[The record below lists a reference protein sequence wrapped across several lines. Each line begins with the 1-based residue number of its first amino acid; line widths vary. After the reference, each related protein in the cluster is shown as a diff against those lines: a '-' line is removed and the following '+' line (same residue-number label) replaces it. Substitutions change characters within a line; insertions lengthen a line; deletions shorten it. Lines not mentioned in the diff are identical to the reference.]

1 MSQLGKRE
9 AVEDISAESA
19 KKCKRS
25 LSLVMLG
32 ETSELAPGEKE
43 VLGLLFPQAL
53 GTSHQRLEMKKLH
66 GGYSG
71 SLVLLV
77 QLHEDGNPQCPC
89 VVKLD
94 SVVQDVR
101 DEFKLTQEARH
112 QLGSFLPEIL
122 REPVETSEGKGG
134 IVYELAGAYGVQ
146 PGVYN
151 IRDEWGIVVTFKS
164 VYLQAADEP
173 GEGGGRRPG
182 GTGRAGGACAGKL
195 QLKEER
201 EEVGSREVQGV
212 LEELF
217 GKDGCMRGLTHG
229 SVERRSSNLFELHSL
244 VEVLDDNV
252 LNTIPAKSFLHTRTG
267 QVWKPSLVGSF
278 EKLKAA
284 VEAGGA
290 AFWGHCGV
298 LTGDVHGDFHGGNIL
313 IDCSENAWIIDF
325 ANKKRH
331 HKLQDVVKLM
341 ATVLFE
347 YTRAEAG
354 EDALGLTEALFRNEW
369 IQQPPAPPASG
380 IPVHMSF
387 AYDTVRELWRFA
399 AGMMQAGDE
408 EGRTQPLDL
417 HAMNLW
423 VPLLVQAVKILKWDA
438 EQFPDAQKQWAVRFA
453 LVLAD
458 KIVHCLQARDVG
470 KPGAIT
476 REESHAPLPP
486 GQCVEVWQPATATWQ
501 RGVVREDRISL
512 SLVSGAAVED
522 LRQSTWRLPQPPQL
536 SGTQRCP
543 KMLRVASWARNVLG
557 RDDDELRGIREAH
570 FTATSEGGRCQAS
583 GTYIVFARAPAHSIR
598 GTQATWA
605 LQASLRGT
613 AVTVL
618 EEVPIVEA
626 WSCEMEIGPGAG
638 LVMSSDPG
646 RWVLV
651 PLMDVRLL
659 HAEERDWNL
668 VVSAETHE
676 GASPVPLPPQ
686 GVVFLYRNGDIIRW
700 LVRSELAEEEEEEE
714 EDQYQ
719 YESESESE
727 EDQYDDDDE
736 EEEAAEEE
744 EGEEEPS
751 DCSMQP
757 NENKDLE
764 DGTQL
769 WAEGVVVDVDCSSRV
784 LTVEWDDG
792 HGSGTR
798 RLKPLVENHHVHAC
812 QEYHPGT
819 KVVVRH
825 GHRWEDAVV
834 TEKGHS
840 VLLAPEDGTSGG
852 SMTGAGILAPKRLTS
867 FNHALR
873 HMPWEDFVVARQR
886 YAAKVVKKHGVIRDV
901 LSGRPLRV
909 REHLVSLRVIARDS
923 LQDLWTADDKH
934 AAGGQT
940 FDIATFY
947 TSAAPDPDLPQGVA
961 ASTFLVISG
970 PAMGKSTLMKQV
982 AWMCADTLLRTK
994 QEGGMGGGGAECA
1007 SAYVPLLIA
1016 AGELV
1021 HRLGLR
1027 DEGGGNSR
1035 RDLLQEY
1042 LAQEHGN
1049 HSASWRMLMQALQM
1063 RRVLVL
1069 IDGLDE
1075 AGPARP
1081 VIFEFIRHHLVAEG
1095 HRVVI
1100 TCRPEALD
1108 FAQAA
1113 SIVDVALNILPLNR
1127 AQQEV
1132 IVRRQMT
1139 EERAAELLTR
1149 LDDDICA
1156 SPLILSLLISWHRYR
1171 APCRPGGG
1179 EIFSA
1184 ALYRAAVDAMLTH
1197 VERKRKRH
1205 GGTHVAESSDHGS
1218 CLAVLRQVAYHHH
1231 QQGKREVD
1239 SLSALAALRV
1249 DGKGGSEGCVAVWER
1264 IVELTLQDRFPL
1276 LTVLQGG
1283 AVSSGGWLVQFSHL
1297 TFQEY
1302 LCAAQLQHNLSA
1314 AHSHEAPPLWELGLE
1329 RWWRPLQFLREMDL
1343 GKGSSASEFEMLGRC
1358 FFPAGRCDS
1367 GQVCDMPAFGLQNLL
1382 PALVRASVLGELDL
1396 RKVEH
1401 FRAARRSS
1409 TQQGGRAA
1417 VLTAF
1422 ERLGA
1427 AAKAGQR
1434 LVKLDL
1440 SDNMMT
1446 AREIAALVDGGV
1458 FEGALR
1464 TMVLDNNQLARKQ
1477 DPAGEEEVGWLSALG
1492 KGLRESTALTSLSL
1506 CQNAIGPRGAAAF
1519 AAEIGNHVSL
1529 TAVNLLYNELEREG
1543 AEAVTAAFAKA
1554 RRVRTVCGLPPG
1566 IATWKWRDPLRPWD
1580 VMLIAADMTKTVTLT
1595 TLDLSG
1601 HAACGLLERFDGS
1614 SGLYDPC
1621 GMKALAQAL
1630 VPGDVHGGLHSTVT
1644 TLVLKGN
1651 LIGGRDEESAE
1662 IFEALGKAVG
1672 VSTSLRA
1679 LDLAGANIGA
1689 ADIQALVSR
1698 GDAGTS
1704 LSTLDL
1710 AGNRIGPEGAKA
1722 LAAALMPSRQGMLSG
1737 SLKTLLLNSN
1747 QFGPEGAMALAVA
1760 LTPNEGGLLNASLN
1774 TLDLS
1779 DNNIGDEGAKAL
1791 AVALTPNEERVF
1803 NGSLNTLSLS
1813 SNGIGLEGAKALA
1826 VALTPNEEGVFNT
1839 SLNTLDLENNQIGP
1853 EGANALV
1860 VAITPNAKRLFNR
1873 SLNTLSLSS
1882 NNIGPEGAKALAVAL
1897 TPNDKGV
1904 FNGSLN
1910 TLDICD
1916 NGITGEAA
1924 RQLAEVVLA
1933 HPSMKV
1939 FNKIQMQDLKDDK
1952 VTELDVSGKNIGVP
1966 GALVLGRLLVSNGSL
1981 DTLDLQ
1987 DNEIGE
1993 EGAKALA
2000 VALSLNDKGVFNGS
2014 LNTLNLNNND
2024 IRDKGAKALVAA
2036 LTPNAEGVFNGSLN
2050 SITITKG
2057 VELPI
2062 GALRRNELTELNFSR
2077 KGLGPEDA
2085 IILGA
2090 VLVFNTSLNTL
2101 DLDDNKIG
2109 AEGAKALAAA
2119 LTPNEQGV
2127 FNTSLNSITIT
2138 KGVELPIGALRRN
2151 ELTKL
2156 NFSRKNFSRK
2166 GLGPEDAIIL
2176 GAVLVS
2182 NGSLNTLYLD
2192 DNEIGD
2198 EGAKALAVALTPNA
2212 EGVFNTSLN
2221 TLSVWQNAVQLEG
2234 ARALVDAVKQRN
2246 APIKLCGNLL
2256 DVEARNLSSEGLK
2269 PEDALLLANDL
2280 VFNGSLN
2287 TLILYNNRIGPQG
2300 AKALAV
2306 ALTPNAE
2313 GVFNTSLNTL
2323 HLGRNKIGPEG
2334 AKALAV
2340 ALTPN
2345 AEGVFNGSL
2354 NTLNLLHSNL
2364 EDDGCAAILAALEQS
2379 DTLTSVCGIPPHATE
2394 IDLSG
2399 CLRPEDMELLAGE
2412 LVFNGSLNTLDICN
2426 NGITG
2431 ETARRLFE
2439 AVLAHRSMK
2448 VFNKIQM
2455 QDLKDDKVTELD
2467 LSGTKIGVP
2476 GALVLGRLLVSNGS
2490 LKTLDLNSNN
2500 IGPEGAKALAVAL
2513 TPNAEGVFN
2522 GSLSTLD
2529 VRVNNITGEA
2539 AELLAEAMLAHP
2551 SMKVFN
2557 KIQMQDLKDD
2567 KVTELDLSMKIIGVP
2582 GALVL
2587 GRLLVSNGSLN
2598 TLNLYDNRIGDEGAK
2613 ALAVALTPNE
2623 EGVFNT
2629 SMNTLDLYDNKI
2641 GDEGANALAVALT
2654 PNAEGVF
2661 NTSLNTLSL
2670 SNNKIGD
2677 EGAKA
2682 LAVALTPNA
2691 MGLFN
2696 TSLNALNVWGN
2707 AVHLEGALA
2716 LAHAVKQRGAPVKL
2730 CGSLVDVEELH
2741 LRNKGLESEDALLLA
2756 NDLVFNGSLN
2766 TLNLQDNQLCGMARD
2781 GNGMYDARGV
2791 KALADALAF
2800 NKSLNTVNLAGNT
2813 IGDEGAT
2820 ALAVAL
2826 TPNEA
2831 GVFNTSLNTLD
2842 ICNNGITGETAR
2854 RLFEAV
2860 LAHRSMKVFNKIQMQ
2875 DLKDDK
2881 VTELDLSGKKIGVPG
2896 ALVLGR
2902 LLVSNG
2908 SLNKLYLDNNKIG
2921 AEGAKAL
2928 AAALTPNEQGV
2939 FNTSLN
2945 SITITKGVELPIG
2958 ALRRNVLTELNFSR
2972 KGLRPEDAIILGAV
2986 LVFNTSL
2993 NKLNL
2998 YENRIGPEGAEA
3010 LAGALTPNAGG
3021 LFNTSM
3027 HTLDLRWNN
3036 IYDKRALR
3044 DAVRKH
3050 PNAATFKLIEN

>member
-19 KKCKRS
+19 KCKRS

-284 VEAGGA
+284 VEASGA

-313 IDCSENAWIIDF
+313 IDCRENAWIIDF

-369 IQQPPAPPASG
+369 IHQPPAPPASG

-399 AGMMQAGDE
+399 ASMMQAGDE

-501 RGVVREDRISL
+501 RGVVREDRISF

-769 WAEGVVVDVDCSSRV
+769 WAEGVVVDEDCSSRV

-947 TSAAPDPDLPQGVA
+947 TSAASVRDLPQGVA

-982 AWMCADTLLRTK
+982 AVMCADTLLRTK
-994 QEGGMGGGGAECA
+994 QEGEMGGGGAECA

-1358 FFPAGRCDS
+1358 FFPAGR
-1367 GQVCDMPAFGLQNLL
+1367 
-1382 PALVRASVLGELDL
+1382 
-1396 RKVEH
+1396 KVEH

-1477 DPAGEEEVGWLSALG
+1477 DPAGEEDVGWLSALG

-1566 IATWKWRDPLRPWD
+1566 IATWKWRDPLGPWD

-1601 HAACGLLERFDGS
+1601 HAACGLLERFNGS

-1644 TLVLKGN
+1644 TLMLKGN

-1698 GDAGTS
+1698 GDVGTS

-1722 LAAALMPSRQGMLSG
+1722 LAAALMPSKQGMLSG

-1747 QFGPEGAMALAVA
+1747 Q
-1760 LTPNEGGLLNASLN
+1760 
-1774 TLDLS
+1774 
-1779 DNNIGDEGAKAL
+1779 IGSEGAKAL
-1791 AVALTPNEERVF
+1791 AVALTPNK
-1803 NGSLNTLSLS
+1803 
-1813 SNGIGLEGAKALA
+1813 EGA
-1826 VALTPNEEGVFNT
+1826 FNM

-1853 EGANALV
+1853 EGANALA

-1873 SLNTLSLSS
+1873 
-1882 NNIGPEGAKALAVAL
+1882 
-1897 TPNDKGV
+1897 
-1904 FNGSLN
+1904 SLN

-1933 HPSMKV
+1933 HPSIKV

-1952 VTELDVSGKNIGVP
+1952 VTELDLSNLSMKKIGVP

-1981 DTLDLQ
+1981 NELYLDNEVELPIGALRRNEITELDLRGSGSKRLQ
-1987 DNEIGE
+1987 PEDAIIL
-1993 EGAKALA
+1993 GAVLA
-2000 VALSLNDKGVFNGS
+2000 FNTSLNN
-2014 LNTLNLNNND
+2014 
-2024 IRDKGAKALVAA
+2024 IA
-2036 LTPNAEGVFNGSLN
+2036 
-2050 SITITKG
+2050 ITEG

-2062 GALRRNELTELNFSR
+2062 GALRRNMLTELNFSR
-2077 KGLGPEDA
+2077 KGLRPEDA

-2101 DLDDNKIG
+2101 NLSDNRVG
-2109 AEGAKALAAA
+2109 DEGAKALAVVLTPNAEGVFNTSMNTLNLSNNTIGPEGAKALADA
-2119 LTPNEQGV
+2119 LTPNAKGV
-2127 FNTSLNSITIT
+2127 FNTSLNTLHLSWNDFGPVGAKALADALTPNAE
-2138 KGVELPIGALRRN
+2138 GVFNTSLNALHLAGNRIGSEGAKALAVA
-2151 ELTKL
+2151 LTP
-2156 NFSRKNFSRK
+2156 NAEEVFNT
-2166 GLGPEDAIIL
+2166 
-2176 GAVLVS
+2176 
-2182 NGSLNTLYLD
+2182 SLNTLNLWG
-2192 DNEIGD
+2192 NEIGD

-2221 TLSVWQNAVQLEG
+2221 TLNL
-2234 ARALVDAVKQRN
+2234 RN
-2246 APIKLCGNLL
+2246 N
-2256 DVEARNLSSEGLK
+2256 V
-2269 PEDALLLANDL
+2269 
-2280 VFNGSLN
+2280 
-2287 TLILYNNRIGPQG
+2287 IGPEG

-2323 HLGRNKIGPEG
+2323 NLYSNGIGPEG

-2345 AEGVFNGSL
+2345 E
-2354 NTLNLLHSNL
+2354 
-2364 EDDGCAAILAALEQS
+2364 
-2379 DTLTSVCGIPPHATE
+2379 
-2394 IDLSG
+2394 
-2399 CLRPEDMELLAGE
+2399 
-2412 LVFNGSLNTLDICN
+2412 
-2426 NGITG
+2426 
-2431 ETARRLFE
+2431 
-2439 AVLAHRSMK
+2439 
-2448 VFNKIQM
+2448 
-2455 QDLKDDKVTELD
+2455 
-2467 LSGTKIGVP
+2467 
-2476 GALVLGRLLVSNGS
+2476 
-2490 LKTLDLNSNN
+2490 
-2500 IGPEGAKALAVAL
+2500 EGA
-2513 TPNAEGVFN
+2513 
-2522 GSLSTLD
+2522 
-2529 VRVNNITGEA
+2529 
-2539 AELLAEAMLAHP
+2539 
-2551 SMKVFN
+2551 
-2557 KIQMQDLKDD
+2557 
-2567 KVTELDLSMKIIGVP
+2567 
-2582 GALVL
+2582 
-2587 GRLLVSNGSLN
+2587 
-2598 TLNLYDNRIGDEGAK
+2598 
-2613 ALAVALTPNE
+2613 
-2623 EGVFNT
+2623 
-2629 SMNTLDLYDNKI
+2629 
-2641 GDEGANALAVALT
+2641 
-2654 PNAEGVF
+2654 F
-2661 NTSLNTLSL
+2661 NTSLNTLILPGNSL
-2670 SNNKIGD
+2670 G
-2677 EGAKA
+2677 
-2682 LAVALTPNA
+2682 
-2691 MGLFN
+2691 
-2696 TSLNALNVWGN
+2696 
-2707 AVHLEGALA
+2707 
-2716 LAHAVKQRGAPVKL
+2716 
-2730 CGSLVDVEELH
+2730 VED
-2741 LRNKGLESEDALLLA
+2741 K
-2756 NDLVFNGSLN
+2756 
-2766 TLNLQDNQLCGMARD
+2766 
-2781 GNGMYDARGV
+2781 
-2791 KALADALAF
+2791 
-2800 NKSLNTVNLAGNT
+2800 
-2813 IGDEGAT
+2813 T
-2820 ALAVAL
+2820 ALR
-2826 TPNEA
+2826 EA
-2831 GVFNTSLNTLD
+2831 
-2842 ICNNGITGETAR
+2842 A
-2854 RLFEAV
+2854 
-2860 LAHRSMKVFNKIQMQ
+2860 
-2875 DLKDDK
+2875 
-2881 VTELDLSGKKIGVPG
+2881 
-2896 ALVLGR
+2896 
-2902 LLVSNG
+2902 
-2908 SLNKLYLDNNKIG
+2908 
-2921 AEGAKAL
+2921 
-2928 AAALTPNEQGV
+2928 
-2939 FNTSLN
+2939 
-2945 SITITKGVELPIG
+2945 
-2958 ALRRNVLTELNFSR
+2958 
-2972 KGLRPEDAIILGAV
+2972 
-2986 LVFNTSL
+2986 
-2993 NKLNL
+2993 
-2998 YENRIGPEGAEA
+2998 
-3010 LAGALTPNAGG
+3010 
-3021 LFNTSM
+3021 
-3027 HTLDLRWNN
+3027 
-3036 IYDKRALR
+3036 
-3044 DAVRKH
+3044 RKH
-3050 PNAATFKLIEN
+3050 PNAATFKLIVK

>member
-19 KKCKRS
+19 KCKS

-53 GTSHQRLEMKKLH
+53 GISHQKLEMKKLH

-267 QVWKPSLVGSF
+267 QVWKSSLAGSF

-313 IDCSENAWIIDF
+313 IDCRENAWIIDF

-369 IQQPPAPPASG
+369 IHQPPAPPASR

-399 AGMMQAGDE
+399 ASMMQAGDE

-686 GVVFLYRNGDIIRW
+686 GVVFLYRNGDTIRW
-700 LVRSELAEEEEEEE
+700 LVRSELAEEEEEEEE

-840 VLLAPEDGTSGG
+840 ALLAPEDGTLGG

-886 YAAKVVKKHGVIRDV
+886 YAAKVVKKDGVIRDV

-947 TSAAPDPDLPQGVA
+947 TSVASVRDLPQGVA

-982 AWMCADTLLRTK
+982 AVMCADTLLRTK

-1139 EERAAELLTR
+1139 EARAAELLTR

-1156 SPLILSLLISWHRYR
+1156 SPLILSLLISWHRYHS
-1171 APCRPGGG
+1171 PCRPGGG

-1184 ALYRAAVDAMLTH
+1184 TLYRAAVDAMLTH

-1205 GGTHVAESSDHGS
+1205 GGTHVAERSDHGS

-1239 SLSALAALRV
+1239 SLSALAALRL

-1283 AVSSGGWLVQFSHL
+1283 TVRSGGWLVQFSHL

-1477 DPAGEEEVGWLSALG
+1477 DPAGEEEMGWLSALG

-1554 RRVRTVCGLPPG
+1554 HRVRTVCGLPPG
-1566 IATWKWRDPLRPWD
+1566 IATWNWRDPLRPWD

-1630 VPGDVHGGLHSTVT
+1630 VPGDVHGRLHSTVT

-1651 LIGGRDEESAE
+1651 LIGGRDKESAE

-1747 QFGPEGAMALAVA
+1747 QTGPEGAMALAVA
-1760 LTPNEGGLLNASLN
+1760 LTPNEGGLFNTSLN

-1779 DNNIGDEGAKAL
+1779 DNNIGPEGAKAL
-1791 AVALTPNEERVF
+1791 AVALTPNAKGVF
-1803 NGSLNTLSLS
+1803 NGSLNTL
-1813 SNGIGLEGAKALA
+1813 
-1826 VALTPNEEGVFNT
+1826 
-1839 SLNTLDLENNQIGP
+1839 DL
-1853 EGANALV
+1853 
-1860 VAITPNAKRLFNR
+1860 RY
-1873 SLNTLSLSS
+1873 
-1882 NNIGPEGAKALAVAL
+1882 NNIGPEGAKAVAVAL

-1910 TLDICD
+1910 TLGVCSNAIIGD
-1916 NGITGEAA
+1916 AA
-1924 RQLAEVVLA
+1924 QQLAEAVLK
-1933 HPSMKV
+1933 HPCIKEFS
-1939 FNKIQMQDLKDDK
+1939 KIMMQDIKDDK
-1952 VTELDVSGKNIGVP
+1952 VTKLDLSHAGIGVP
-1966 GALVLGRLLVSNGSL
+1966 GALVLSKL
-1981 DTLDLQ
+1981 
-1987 DNEIGE
+1987 
-1993 EGAKALA
+1993 
-2000 VALSLNDKGVFNGS
+2000 
-2014 LNTLNLNNND
+2014 
-2024 IRDKGAKALVAA
+2024 
-2036 LTPNAEGVFNGSLN
+2036 
-2050 SITITKG
+2050 
-2057 VELPI
+2057 
-2062 GALRRNELTELNFSR
+2062 
-2077 KGLGPEDA
+2077 
-2085 IILGA
+2085 
-2090 VLVFNTSLNTL
+2090 LVFNTSLNTL
-2101 DLDDNKIG
+2101 DL
-2109 AEGAKALAAA
+2109 
-2119 LTPNEQGV
+2119 
-2127 FNTSLNSITIT
+2127 SS
-2138 KGVELPIGALRRN
+2138 
-2151 ELTKL
+2151 
-2156 NFSRKNFSRK
+2156 
-2166 GLGPEDAIIL
+2166 
-2176 GAVLVS
+2176 
-2182 NGSLNTLYLD
+2182 
-2192 DNEIGD
+2192 NEIGP

-2221 TLSVWQNAVQLEG
+2221 TLNLYSNPIGDEG
-2234 ARALVDAVKQRN
+2234 AKALAVTLTSN
-2246 APIKLCGNLL
+2246 AKGM
-2256 DVEARNLSSEGLK
+2256 
-2269 PEDALLLANDL
+2269 
-2280 VFNGSLN
+2280 FNTSLN
-2287 TLILYNNRIGPQG
+2287 IHLNGNNIGPEG
-2300 AKALAV
+2300 AEALAV
-2306 ALTPNAE
+2306 ALTPNEE
-2313 GVFNTSLNTL
+2313 GVFNTSMNTL
-2323 HLGRNKIGPEG
+2323 NLSNNTIGPEG

-2345 AEGVFNGSL
+2345 AEGVFNSTSL
-2354 NTLNLLHSNL
+2354 NTLHLGGNQLCGLNADLEGTYAASGIKALAEALVFNTSLSIITMAHGVKLPIGALRRNELTELDLHGKGL
-2364 EDDGCAAILAALEQS
+2364 APDDAIILGA
-2379 DTLTSVCGIPPHATE
+2379 V
-2394 IDLSG
+2394 
-2399 CLRPEDMELLAGE
+2399 
-2412 LVFNGSLNTLDICN
+2412 LVFNGSLNTLNLRN
-2426 NGITG
+2426 N
-2431 ETARRLFE
+2431 
-2439 AVLAHRSMK
+2439 V
-2448 VFNKIQM
+2448 
-2455 QDLKDDKVTELD
+2455 
-2467 LSGTKIGVP
+2467 
-2476 GALVLGRLLVSNGS
+2476 
-2490 LKTLDLNSNN
+2490 
-2500 IGPEGAKALAVAL
+2500 
-2513 TPNAEGVFN
+2513 
-2522 GSLSTLD
+2522 
-2529 VRVNNITGEA
+2529 
-2539 AELLAEAMLAHP
+2539 
-2551 SMKVFN
+2551 
-2557 KIQMQDLKDD
+2557 
-2567 KVTELDLSMKIIGVP
+2567 
-2582 GALVL
+2582 
-2587 GRLLVSNGSLN
+2587 
-2598 TLNLYDNRIGDEGAK
+2598 IGDEGAK
-2613 ALAVALTPNE
+2613 ALAYALTPNE

-2629 SMNTLDLYDNKI
+2629 SLNTLDLEGNNI
-2641 GDEGANALAVALT
+2641 GPEGAKAFAVALT

-2661 NTSLNTLSL
+2661 NTSLS
-2670 SNNKIGD
+2670 
-2677 EGAKA
+2677 
-2682 LAVALTPNA
+2682 
-2691 MGLFN
+2691 
-2696 TSLNALNVWGN
+2696 
-2707 AVHLEGALA
+2707 
-2716 LAHAVKQRGAPVKL
+2716 
-2730 CGSLVDVEELH
+2730 
-2741 LRNKGLESEDALLLA
+2741 
-2756 NDLVFNGSLN
+2756 
-2766 TLNLQDNQLCGMARD
+2766 TLNLQ
-2781 GNGMYDARGV
+2781 GN
-2791 KALADALAF
+2791 
-2800 NKSLNTVNLAGNT
+2800 
-2813 IGDEGAT
+2813 E
-2820 ALAVAL
+2820 
-2826 TPNEA
+2826 
-2831 GVFNTSLNTLD
+2831 
-2842 ICNNGITGETAR
+2842 
-2854 RLFEAV
+2854 
-2860 LAHRSMKVFNKIQMQ
+2860 
-2875 DLKDDK
+2875 
-2881 VTELDLSGKKIGVPG
+2881 
-2896 ALVLGR
+2896 
-2902 LLVSNG
+2902 
-2908 SLNKLYLDNNKIG
+2908 IG
-2921 AEGAKAL
+2921 AEATKCL
-2928 AAALTPNEQGV
+2928 EIALTLDEQGV
-2939 FNTSLN
+2939 FNRTLNMLNLSSCTSGEDLVVKTYQQEEDTATSATQVEVFFEQKAYPGPAQTVCRISALHGLHVTIHGMTLQVPTSAVEVDTDIRVTVYDVTEDESPLQLVLTCSKVVCLEPHNLQLKRPAVLTIAHTSCQPVTALTFLTCQPAN
-2945 SITITKGVELPIG
+2945 SESLPGVWEICKNGTFSKEDGSINLIHFSSFVVVEGYVNICHRWGHKIIQHQGSDGINGTPTWCQKISQTVEVACKCLPKCDVSQCSIVVEVRITYENLDVEEWCQRKELLMQKGSYCRWMLKPADEFSGHWRIQAPVRMDMWQALENGQPVFVHLTHRQGAHSTDTYQVSLSMTSENGLMNKCLQCLGWYEGNINDNKDCHIELPVPQQRRAPPLSQGNQWHIFMSHVQRSRTDDTTGATLVHSGQDQCMALKRDLRARREGLKVWFDQDQEDRVAETDMQHGVEQSQVFLLFLTKGIFTRPFCRKEIHWAIEANKPMIIVRETLESKGGCADGIDIFIDEASAFQLQEIFLNHVVIEYRRQSDERDG
-2958 ALRRNVLTELNFSR
+2958 GMLERILRQF
-2972 KGLRPEDAIILGAV
+2972 EDSFA
-2986 LVFNTSL
+2986 
-2993 NKLNL
+2993 
-2998 YENRIGPEGAEA
+2998 
-3010 LAGALTPNAGG
+3010 
-3021 LFNTSM
+3021 
-3027 HTLDLRWNN
+3027 
-3036 IYDKRALR
+3036 
-3044 DAVRKH
+3044 
-3050 PNAATFKLIEN
+3050 

>member
-19 KKCKRS
+19 KCKS

-53 GTSHQRLEMKKLH
+53 GTSHQKLEMKKLH

-134 IVYELAGAYGVQ
+134 MVYELAGAYGVQ

-164 VYLQAADEP
+164 VYLQAADEA

-267 QVWKPSLVGSF
+267 QVWTSSLVGSF
-278 EKLKAA
+278 KKLKAA

-313 IDCSENAWIIDF
+313 IDIRDNAWIIDF

-354 EDALGLTEALFRNEW
+354 EDALGLTEALFRHEW
-369 IQQPPAPPASG
+369 IHQPPAPHASR
-380 IPVHMSF
+380 IPVHTSF

-399 AGMMQAGDE
+399 ASMMQAGDE

-458 KIVHCLQARDVG
+458 KIVHCLQARVVG

-486 GQCVEVWQPATATWQ
+486 GH
-501 RGVVREDRISL
+501 RG
-512 SLVSGAAVED
+512 G
-522 LRQSTWRLPQPPQL
+522 PP
-536 SGTQRCP
+536 P
-543 KMLRVASWARNVLG
+543 VHVASAAAAAALRYTAVPEDASCCFVARNVLG

-668 VVSAETHE
+668 VVSAETRE

-686 GVVFLYRNGDIIRW
+686 GVVFLYRNGDTIRW
-700 LVRSELAEEEEEEE
+700 LVGSELEEEEE

-719 YESESESE
+719 YESEEEE

-736 EEEAAEEE
+736 KEEAAEEE

-751 DCSMQP
+751 VCSMQR

-819 KVVVRH
+819 KVVVSH

-840 VLLAPEDGTSGG
+840 ALLAPEDGTSGG

-947 TSAAPDPDLPQGVA
+947 TSAASVRDLPQGVA

-982 AWMCADTLLRTK
+982 AVMCADTLLRTK
-994 QEGGMGGGGAECA
+994 QEGEMGGGGAECA

-1427 AAKAGQR
+1427 AAKTGQR

-1601 HAACGLLERFDGS
+1601 HAACGLLERFNGS

-1630 VPGDVHGGLHSTVT
+1630 VPGDVHGGLHNTVT

-1722 LAAALMPSRQGMLSG
+1722 LAAALMPSKQGMLSG

-1747 QFGPEGAMALAVA
+1747 Q
-1760 LTPNEGGLLNASLN
+1760 
-1774 TLDLS
+1774 
-1779 DNNIGDEGAKAL
+1779 IGSEGAKAL
-1791 AVALTPNEERVF
+1791 AVALTPNEGGLF
-1803 NGSLNTLSLS
+1803 NTSLNTLDLS
-1813 SNGIGLEGAKALA
+1813 DNNIGPEGAKALA
-1826 VALTPNEEGVFNT
+1826 VALTPNEEGVFNG

-1853 EGANALV
+1853 EGANALA

-1873 SLNTLSLSS
+1873 
-1882 NNIGPEGAKALAVAL
+1882 
-1897 TPNDKGV
+1897 
-1904 FNGSLN
+1904 SLN

-1933 HPSMKV
+1933 HPSIKV
-1939 FNKIQMQDLKDDK
+1939 FNKIQMQNLKDDK
-1952 VTELDVSGKNIGVP
+1952 VTELDLSMKKIGVP

-1981 DTLDLQ
+1981 NELYLDSNQLCGLNIFGEGTYDASGNKALAEALVFNTSLNTLDICDNGITGEAARQLAEVVLAHPSIKVFNKMQMQ
-1987 DNEIGE
+1987 DLKDDKVTELDLSMKKIGVPGALVLGRLLVSNGSLNALHLGGNRIGS

-2000 VALSLNDKGVFNGS
+2000 V
-2014 LNTLNLNNND
+2014 
-2024 IRDKGAKALVAA
+2024 A
-2036 LTPNAEGVFNGSLN
+2036 LTPNAEGVFNTSLN
-2050 SITITKG
+2050 TLTITDE

-2062 GALRRNELTELNFSR
+2062 GALRRNEITELDLRGSGSKRLQPEDAIILGAVLAFNTSLNSITITEGAELPIGALR
-2077 KGLGPEDA
+2077 RNEITELDLSDKRPGPEKKKKKKKPRPLTLGPEDA
-2085 IILGA
+2085 ILLGA

-2101 DLDDNKIG
+2101 DLGYNRIG
-2109 AEGAKALAAA
+2109 PEGAKALAVA
-2119 LTPNEQGV
+2119 LTPNAEGVFNTSLNTLDLNNNDIGPEGAKALAVALTPNAEGV

-2138 KGVELPIGALRRN
+2138 NGVKLPIGALRRN
-2151 ELTKL
+2151 VITELDL
-2156 NFSRKNFSRK
+2156 SGERLRS
-2166 GLGPEDAIIL
+2166 EDAVIL
-2176 GAVLVS
+2176 GAVLVF
-2182 NGSLNTLYLD
+2182 NTSLNTLNLIGNGIGAEGAKALAVALTPNAEGVFSTSLNTLD
-2192 DNEIGD
+2192 LSGNEIGSEGAKALAVALTPNAEGVFNTSLNELYLNCNEIGPEGAKVLAVALTPNAKGVFNTSLNALDLSNNEIGPEGAKALAVVLTPNAEGVFNTSLNTLDLGRNRIGDDGAKALAVALTPNAEGVFNTSLNALNLRHNEIRD

-2221 TLSVWQNAVQLEG
+2221 TLDLMVNEIGPEG
-2234 ARALVDAVKQRN
+2234 AKALAIALTPNAEGVFNTSLNTLYLNYNNIGPEGAKALAVALTPN
-2246 APIKLCGNLL
+2246 A
-2256 DVEARNLSSEGLK
+2256 EG
-2269 PEDALLLANDL
+2269 
-2280 VFNGSLN
+2280 VVNGSLN
-2287 TLILYNNRIGPQG
+2287 TLDVSWNNIGPEG

-2323 HLGRNKIGPEG
+2323 HLGRNTIGVEGAKALAVALTPNEQGVFNGSLNSLNLYWNDIGPEGAKALAVALTPNEKGVFNTSLNTLHLSRTGIGPEG

-2345 AEGVFNGSL
+2345 AEGVFN
-2354 NTLNLLHSNL
+2354 
-2364 EDDGCAAILAALEQS
+2364 
-2379 DTLTSVCGIPPHATE
+2379 
-2394 IDLSG
+2394 
-2399 CLRPEDMELLAGE
+2399 
-2412 LVFNGSLNTLDICN
+2412 
-2426 NGITG
+2426 
-2431 ETARRLFE
+2431 
-2439 AVLAHRSMK
+2439 
-2448 VFNKIQM
+2448 
-2455 QDLKDDKVTELD
+2455 
-2467 LSGTKIGVP
+2467 
-2476 GALVLGRLLVSNGS
+2476 
-2490 LKTLDLNSNN
+2490 
-2500 IGPEGAKALAVAL
+2500 
-2513 TPNAEGVFN
+2513 
-2522 GSLSTLD
+2522 
-2529 VRVNNITGEA
+2529 
-2539 AELLAEAMLAHP
+2539 
-2551 SMKVFN
+2551 
-2557 KIQMQDLKDD
+2557 
-2567 KVTELDLSMKIIGVP
+2567 
-2582 GALVL
+2582 
-2587 GRLLVSNGSLN
+2587 
-2598 TLNLYDNRIGDEGAK
+2598 
-2613 ALAVALTPNE
+2613 
-2623 EGVFNT
+2623 
-2629 SMNTLDLYDNKI
+2629 
-2641 GDEGANALAVALT
+2641 
-2654 PNAEGVF
+2654 
-2661 NTSLNTLSL
+2661 
-2670 SNNKIGD
+2670 
-2677 EGAKA
+2677 
-2682 LAVALTPNA
+2682 
-2691 MGLFN
+2691 
-2696 TSLNALNVWGN
+2696 
-2707 AVHLEGALA
+2707 
-2716 LAHAVKQRGAPVKL
+2716 
-2730 CGSLVDVEELH
+2730 
-2741 LRNKGLESEDALLLA
+2741 
-2756 NDLVFNGSLN
+2756 
-2766 TLNLQDNQLCGMARD
+2766 
-2781 GNGMYDARGV
+2781 
-2791 KALADALAF
+2791 
-2800 NKSLNTVNLAGNT
+2800 
-2813 IGDEGAT
+2813 
-2820 ALAVAL
+2820 
-2826 TPNEA
+2826 
-2831 GVFNTSLNTLD
+2831 
-2842 ICNNGITGETAR
+2842 
-2854 RLFEAV
+2854 
-2860 LAHRSMKVFNKIQMQ
+2860 
-2875 DLKDDK
+2875 
-2881 VTELDLSGKKIGVPG
+2881 
-2896 ALVLGR
+2896 
-2902 LLVSNG
+2902 
-2908 SLNKLYLDNNKIG
+2908 
-2921 AEGAKAL
+2921 
-2928 AAALTPNEQGV
+2928 
-2939 FNTSLN
+2939 
-2945 SITITKGVELPIG
+2945 
-2958 ALRRNVLTELNFSR
+2958 
-2972 KGLRPEDAIILGAV
+2972 
-2986 LVFNTSL
+2986 TSL

-2998 YENRIGPEGAEA
+2998 YGNQIGPEGAEA

-3027 HTLDLRWNN
+3027 HTLELSWNN
-3036 IYDKRALR
+3036 ILDKTALR
-3044 DAVRKH
+3044 EAVRKH
-3050 PNAATFKLIEN
+3050 PNAATCKLIVE